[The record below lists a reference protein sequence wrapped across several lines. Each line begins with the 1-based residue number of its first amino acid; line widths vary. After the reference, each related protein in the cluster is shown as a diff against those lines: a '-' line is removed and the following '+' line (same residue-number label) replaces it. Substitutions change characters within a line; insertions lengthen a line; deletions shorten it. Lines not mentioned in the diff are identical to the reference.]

1 MKFLDEAKI
10 YIKAGNGGGGCASF
24 RREKYVEYGGPNGGD
39 GGKGGDV
46 YAIAQENLNTLIDFR
61 YSQHFKAERGMDGMG
76 KDRHGRGGENIYI
89 KLPVGTQILD
99 ENKKQILFDLTK
111 QGQTVL
117 IARGGDGGFGNIRY
131 KSATNQAP
139 RRADPGWPGE
149 ERWLWLRLKLLA
161 DAGLV
166 GLPNAGKS
174 TLLSRCSEA
183 KPKIANYPFTTLYPN
198 LGVVT
203 IKQSRFVIA
212 DIPGLIEGAN
222 EGSGIGTR
230 FLGHIERCGVLI
242 HLVDGTQKDIIEAYN
257 TIRNELEAYDP
268 KLAQKKEIVVLN
280 KCDSLND
287 KERQQKLEILKEV
300 SGKEPFLTS
309 GVSGVGISSLLHA
322 AWQAI
327 CEDRS
332 TNHRQ
337 PANEQEHEWQP

>member
-76 KDRHGRGGENIYI
+76 KDRHGRGGEDIYI

-99 ENKKQILFDLTK
+99 ENKKQILFDLTE

-149 ERWLWLRLKLLA
+149 ERWLWLRLKLFA

-183 KPKIANYPFTTLYPN
+183 KPKIANYPFTTLHPN

-257 TIRNELEAYDP
+257 TIRNELETYDP

-287 KERQQKLEILKEV
+287 KERQQKLEILKEI

-332 TNHRQ
+332 MNHRQ
-337 PANEQEHEWQP
+337 LVNEQEHEWQP